1 MSPGKNEDE
10 HEDED
15 KDEDAD
21 KNDDEDEN
29 QNEDENGDVRFLTTG
44 RVALQRKRFGWPR
57 LRAVRGHAQYQR
69 LLRLQNSIWAAGRPT
84 TVCALSGIPCYYGG
98 ASV

>member
-29 QNEDENGDVRFLTTG
+29 QNEDENGDARFFL
-44 RVALQRKRFGWPR
+44 RQIRQIYCCYSSSIAFVFVVQRSETRNNSSPELSSQWHASPNKSSR
-57 LRAVRGHAQYQR
+57 RADTSRSFSQAV
-69 LLRLQNSIWAAGRPT
+69 
-84 TVCALSGIPCYYGG
+84 
-98 ASV
+98 